1 MLILGVSGSLRHGS
15 HNTALLRVAARV
27 LPAGVELARF
37 DGLAAI
43 PPFDEDHESEPAP
56 ASVCRLRGAIA
67 SADALL
73 IATPEYNA
81 SIPGQLKNALDWAS
95 RPLATSALRGK
106 PVAVIGASTGAF
118 GAAWA
123 QAELRRVLR
132 TIGARVVEG
141 ELAIGRAHQAFDQ
154 AGRLLDSTHRDA
166 LREIVHATVEE
177 IEGRPP
183 GLAA

>member
-1 MLILGVSGSLRHGS
+1 MILGVSGSLRHGS

-56 ASVCRLRGAIA
+56 ASALAGSEARSRP
-67 SADALL
+67 ADALL

-95 RPLATSALRGK
+95 RPLAASA
-106 PVAVIGASTGAF
+106 AS
-118 GAAWA
+118 
-123 QAELRRVLR
+123 QAS
-132 TIGARVVEG
+132 
-141 ELAIGRAHQAFDQ
+141 
-154 AGRLLDSTHRDA
+154 RL
-166 LREIVHATVEE
+166 
-177 IEGRPP
+177 P
-183 GLAA
+183 